1 MKAKQIFLGLIGC
14 LIVVILKTTLIF
26 IVSFYSIT
34 LSFWIDGCISGVAGT
49 LLILILL
56 YLKKEKRKNKL
67 KQRGTDVKNND
78 SQSVPTNELI
88 LTKEEKDLI
97 KIIK

>member
-56 YLKKEKRKNKL
+56 Y
-67 KQRGTDVKNND
+67 
-78 SQSVPTNELI
+78 
-88 LTKEEKDLI
+88 
-97 KIIK
+97 

>member
-1 MKAKQIFLGLIGC
+1 
-14 LIVVILKTTLIF
+14 
-26 IVSFYSIT
+26 
-34 LSFWIDGCISGVAGT
+34 
-49 LLILILL
+49 
-56 YLKKEKRKNKL
+56 LKKEKRKNKL
-67 KQRGTDVKNND
+67 KQRGTDVENDD